1 MRRLRLIARLIAS
14 LGLCLGSLAS
24 LPTSAQVDVPAP
36 LEPWRDWVLYGQ
48 EHLACP
54 VLNGSPADQA
64 ASFVCAWPGEI
75 AVDVVAGGAQFRIDW
90 TTYAESWVPLPGND
104 RYWPADVTVDDE
116 AGEALDQYRILLED
130 QAFPLEDK
138 SIQIHVA
145 NVKQI
150 NGGIY
155 DEWVKKSL
163 LQLRKLQPA
172 RYAKDEKVDN
182 YVQAIY

>member
-1 MRRLRLIARLIAS
+1 LQDIIRADAS
-14 LGLCLGSLAS
+14 GGSQRTDRTRFLAADAT
-24 LPTSAQVDVPAP
+24 LKLAEGHYNLYKSAKIGNP
-36 LEPWRDWVLYGQ
+36 LKTTIKRKKDLMQNSIKAYETAIQYRVA
-48 EHLACP
+48 E
-54 VLNGSPADQA
+54 VTTA
-64 ASFVCAWPGEI
+64 ATYYIGEI
-75 AVDVVAGGAQFRIDW
+75 YLDFAKSLTSSA
-90 TTYAESWVPLPGND
+90 PPPGLS
-104 RYWPADVTVDDE
+104 
-116 AGEALDQYRILLED
+116 GEALDQYRILLED